1 MPHPLAVRCLART
14 VAAARGAASILGA
27 GLPGLMLAG
36 GGLLGWWRR
45 RGRSPEHSVQSADVC
60 GSDGLRSFTANK
72 NHAPAEE
79 AELRLVQEPVAIAA
93 APETCPPQAVPELV

>member
-27 GLPGLMLAG
+27 GLPGLILAS

-45 RGRSPEHSVQSADVC
+45 RQ
-60 GSDGLRSFTANK
+60 K
-72 NHAPAEE
+72 
-79 AELRLVQEPVAIAA
+79 IA
-93 APETCPPQAVPELV
+93 